1 MVFTNIIEYP
11 VVQNI
16 FNGVRPAVVALI
28 LYAVIKLAKSAKVGE
43 YFNWLVALAGFAAI
57 AVFGLHPIVVVV
69 CAALYGIFVRNSVVK
84 AMDARRE
91 KKEETK

>member
-1 MVFTNIIEYP
+1 M
-11 VVQNI
+11 VQNV

-28 LYAVIKLAKSAKVGE
+28 FYAVVKLARSAKIGE

-84 AMDARRE
+84 AVDASRG
-91 KKEETK
+91 KKEEEKK